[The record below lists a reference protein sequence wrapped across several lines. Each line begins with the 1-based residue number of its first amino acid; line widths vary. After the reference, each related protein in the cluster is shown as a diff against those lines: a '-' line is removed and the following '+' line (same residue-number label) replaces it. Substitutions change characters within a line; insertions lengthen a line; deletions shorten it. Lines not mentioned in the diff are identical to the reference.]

1 MMDFK
6 RAFKEGSK
14 RADLKTYQQ
23 VLVRGVFYGVVMAFG
38 IWGPFNFWERLLV
51 GLTGL
56 FAYALIAASTRF
68 GKWM

>member
-6 RAFKEGSK
+6 RAFKEGSR

-23 VLVRGVFYGVVMAFG
+23 VLVRGTFYGVVIAFA
-38 IWGPFNFWERLLV
+38 IWGPFNLWVRLLV

-56 FAYALIAASTRF
+56 LVYALIAASTRL